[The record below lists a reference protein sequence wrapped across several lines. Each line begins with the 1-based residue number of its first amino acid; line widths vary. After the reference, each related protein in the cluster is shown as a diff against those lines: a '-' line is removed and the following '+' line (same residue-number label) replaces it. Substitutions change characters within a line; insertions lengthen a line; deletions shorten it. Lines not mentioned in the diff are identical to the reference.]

1 MKKYSVKYNAEIIK
15 YEFGTV
21 KALDCSRTFFA
32 ETEAEAFL
40 QACSP
45 EQIEFIKRTQ
55 DTWVCHCYIKNE
67 IFFKKGRNPDDL
79 AKALGFGKRL
89 Y

>member
-1 MKKYSVKYNAEIIK
+1 MKKYSVKYHAEIIE

-32 ETEAEAFL
+32 ESEAEAFL
-40 QACSP
+40 KACSP
-45 EQIEFIKRTQ
+45 ERIEFIKRTQ

-67 IFFKKGRNPDDL
+67 IFFKKGTNPDYI
-79 AKALGFGKRL
+79 AKEFGLGKRL
-89 Y
+89 C